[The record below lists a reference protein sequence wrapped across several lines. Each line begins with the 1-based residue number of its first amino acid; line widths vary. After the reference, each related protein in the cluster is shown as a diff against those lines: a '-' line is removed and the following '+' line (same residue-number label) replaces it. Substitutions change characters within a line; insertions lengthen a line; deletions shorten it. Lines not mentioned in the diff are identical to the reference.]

1 MFESVTDGI
10 TVSDMDGK
18 IVQMNEAVVR
28 MHGYNS
34 KAELIGRSAFE
45 LIAEKDH
52 ARAMENMKRTLDD
65 GFLKNM
71 EYTFLTRNGS
81 EFPAGLSSA
90 VIRDTSGEL
99 TGFIAVTKDITE
111 RKRAEE
117 ELREERDKVRRYL
130 NVADVMLVSIDGNQ
144 EVSLINRK
152 GCELLGCKEERV
164 IGRNW
169 FDNFI
174 PRRVRNEALSIY
186 YKLMNGE
193 NNSIEYSESPVLT
206 KSAGETFIV
215 WHNAVLTDEAGK
227 IVGVLYSGEDIT
239 ERRLLQSKMAEY
251 QELDILKTNL
261 LSTVSHELRT
271 PLTIIKGYSTM
282 LLDYDWRLDAGEKSG
297 HLRLIDR
304 ATDRL
309 TDLVDHLLDMS
320 RLDAG
325 LLKLEKLP
333 VNISKLLKN
342 AVAEAELGEHK
353 RRIQLRIDGKLP
365 GVNIDARRIRE
376 VLDNLIDNAIKYSD
390 EGSGV
395 LIEAK
400 ADESELVISVVDR
413 GIGIAAED
421 LEKVF
426 DRMYRIEQRLSA
438 DPGGMGLGLALCK
451 ALVEEHNG
459 RIWVES
465 RVGEGSTF
473 YFTLPLIIEEGNN
486 GEKHSSE

>member
-1 MFESVTDGI
+1 MVASCQLAQEINRMGVEDKDKEQLLRESAGLRRRI
-10 TVSDMDGK
+10 
-18 IVQMNEAVVR
+18 
-28 MHGYNS
+28 
-34 KAELIGRSAFE
+34 AELE
-45 LIAEKDH
+45 Q
-52 ARAMENMKRTLDD
+52 
-65 GFLKNM
+65 
-71 EYTFLTRNGS
+71 S
-81 EFPAGLSSA
+81 E
-90 VIRDTSGEL
+90 
-99 TGFIAVTKDITE
+99 TE
-111 RKRAEE
+111 SRQAEE
-117 ELREERDKVRRYL
+117 ELRKERDKAQQYL
-130 NVADVMLVSIDGNQ
+130 DVADVMLVAIDGNQ
-144 EVSLINRK
+144 EVNLINRK

-169 FDNFI
+169 FDNFL
-174 PRRVRNEALSIY
+174 PERVRNEALSIY

-193 NNSIEYSESPVLT
+193 KNSTEYSESPVLT
-206 KSAGETFIV
+206 RPAGETFIV
-215 WHNAVLTDEAGK
+215 WHNTILTDEAGK
-227 IVGVLYSGEDIT
+227 IVGVLCSGEDIT

-251 QELDILKTNL
+251 EELNIMKTNL

-271 PLTIIKGYSTM
+271 PLAIIKGYSTM
-282 LLDYDWRLDAGEKSG
+282 LLDYDRRLDAREKSR
-297 HLRLIDR
+297 HLRSIDK

-325 LLKLEKLP
+325 LLKLEKMP
-333 VNISKLLKN
+333 VNISKLIKN
-342 AVAEAELGEHK
+342 AVAETKLRERK
-353 RRIQLRIDGKLP
+353 RRIQLCIGGKLP

-395 LIEAK
+395 VIAAK
-400 ADESELVISVVDR
+400 ADESELVISITDR
-413 GIGIAAED
+413 GIGIPAED

-451 ALVEEHNG
+451 ALVEEHDG

-473 YFTLPLIIEEGNN
+473 YFTLPLTCEEGNN
-486 GEKHSSE
+486 GEKSSSDQNNSGNRGPG